1 MKRSLVLAAIAA
13 PVSLASQPALALS
26 LSDLLKAAFGSDDP
40 KDLGVPIFVG
50 LIALA
55 AAMLWTAMII
65 GKRRQRREIDAYNA
79 RLAAYS
85 DSLRKASR

>member
-1 MKRSLVLAAIAA
+1 MKHSFVLAAIAA
-13 PVSLASQPALALS
+13 PAALVAEPALALS
-26 LSDLLKAAFGSDDP
+26 LGDVLKAAFGSDDP

-55 AAMLWTAMII
+55 AAMLWAAMIV

-85 DSLRKASR
+85 ESLRKGSR

>member
-1 MKRSLVLAAIAA
+1 MKRSFVFAAVAVSAALVAE
-13 PVSLASQPALALS
+13 PALALS
-26 LSDLLKAAFGSDDP
+26 LSDVLKAAFGSDDP

-85 DSLRKASR
+85 DSLRKGSR